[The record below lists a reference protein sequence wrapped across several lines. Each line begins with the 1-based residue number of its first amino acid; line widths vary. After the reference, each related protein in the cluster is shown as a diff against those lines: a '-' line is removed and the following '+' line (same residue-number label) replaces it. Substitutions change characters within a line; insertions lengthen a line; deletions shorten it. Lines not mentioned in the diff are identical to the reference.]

1 MAVGIAFERVGYM
14 VPKEKVG
21 GMLII
26 IDDDRMVLLEAS
38 AASPPDGQPAISGA
52 LQEPLGGGAGT

>member
-38 AASPPDGQPAISGA
+38 AALPPDGLPAISGA
-52 LQEPLGGGAGT
+52 LQEPRGSGAGT